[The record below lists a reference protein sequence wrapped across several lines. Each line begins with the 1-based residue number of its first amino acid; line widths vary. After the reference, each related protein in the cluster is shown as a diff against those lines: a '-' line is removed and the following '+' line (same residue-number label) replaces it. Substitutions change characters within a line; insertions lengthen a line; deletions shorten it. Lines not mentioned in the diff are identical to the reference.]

1 MCVLFGAVVFSTILM
16 KKSKKQRDVILY
28 ADTLLKYTN
37 ALFDGNHLS
46 MCDRLDAFSSVC
58 IPAFTR
64 VVVAT
69 E

>member
-1 MCVLFGAVVFSTILM
+1 MCVLFGAVVFSTIPM
-16 KKSKKQRDVILY
+16 KKPKKQRDVISY

-37 ALFDGNHLS
+37 ALFDGSRLS
-46 MCDRLDAFSSVC
+46 MSDRLDAFSSLC
-58 IPAFTR
+58 ISALTR

>member
-1 MCVLFGAVVFSTILM
+1 MIS
-16 KKSKKQRDVILY
+16 Y

-46 MCDRLDAFSSVC
+46 MRDRLDAFSSVC
-58 IPAFTR
+58 MSALTR

>member
-1 MCVLFGAVVFSTILM
+1 M
-16 KKSKKQRDVILY
+16 KKPKKQRDVISY

-46 MCDRLDAFSSVC
+46 MRDRLDAFSSVC
-58 IPAFTR
+58 ISAFTF
-64 VVVAT
+64 VGVAT